1 MFNFSLSST
10 FQVQVLTVRLPKYFL
25 KIFAS
30 PHFYYSVEVKALI
43 ILFPNLDLLPPTFQT
58 IIRVQILSCGKVLKF
73 LQWFPTALRSK
84 SKTINMTSKAFP
96 QVPLLMFPSQFLP
109 PPTWA
114 QVELSVFGEHH
125 DLLHLLDFANIIV
138 SGTLFSLLFTWLNLN
153 HPSFSMYSSK
163 QPSLPIQPHQ
173 SQVPLLRLPI
183 VSYVATFIAY
193 TTIVQVSPVN
203 CKFHKG
209 RDKNCLVH

>member
-10 FQVQVLTVRLPKYFL
+10 FQVQVLPVLLPKYFL

-30 PHFYYSVEVKALI
+30 PHFYYSIEVWSLI

-73 LQWFPTALRSK
+73 LQWFPTALRSE

-96 QVPLLMFPSQFLP
+96 EVPLWIFPSQFSP

-114 QVELSVFGEHH
+114 QVELPVFGKHH
-125 DLLHLLDFANIIV
+125 DLLHLLDFANIIF
-138 SGTLFSLLFTWLNLN
+138 SGTLFSLLFTWLNPN

-173 SQVPLLRLPI
+173 SQVPPLCLPV
-183 VSYVATFIAY
+183 VSYVAAFIAY
-193 TTIVQVSPVN
+193 TTIV
-203 CKFHKG
+203 
-209 RDKNCLVH
+209 